1 MCHQETLAAMSM
13 SYADTT
19 ESVLCDWQEI

>member
-1 MCHQETLAAMSM
+1 MSM